1 MVAKKITTK
10 TIKRSEYR
18 TYLKKASEF
27 HDIMLEAKK
36 REKWNAVG
44 LNLEILKLTDRFYN
58 WVVSNIR

>member
-10 TIKRSEYR
+10 TIKRSEYT
-18 TYLKKASEF
+18 TYLKKVSEF
-27 HDIMLEAKK
+27 YDIMLEAKK
-36 REKWNAVG
+36 KEKWNAVG